1 MGSRR
6 KRETAVTGAV
16 GKAELQASVTKA
28 LEKAMADEG
37 LVSLVRVLAGVL
49 EGVLAGVLEAV
60 LEGYSRGYLRGYSR
74 RYARGTRGVLEG
86 LVSLVPI
93 RKQYKSQPQ

>member
-1 MGSRR
+1 M
-6 KRETAVTGAV
+6 

-49 EGVLAGVLEAV
+49 EG
-60 LEGYSRGYLRGYSR
+60 
-74 RYARGTRGVLEG
+74 
-86 LVSLVPI
+86 LVSLVRYPQAI
-93 RKQYKSQPQ
+93 RITTTITLKRMVHTR